1 MLSRA
6 LLVLTLW
13 APSVFAV
20 PSSPNPLDVFANAS
34 RYKAMAQSLKRQAMA
49 RITPNQGEKPQLEVM
64 IFATL
69 GMPEASLRQLL
80 MQASKAKVPVII
92 RGLYQ
97 NDFRQTVTKVQS
109 LITPT
114 HGDSILGGI
123 EINPT
128 AFKTFGITQ
137 VPAFVVSPKDHCQ
150 TKAPCASSDFDVIY
164 GNISLPNALEL
175 IVQSGRY
182 AAIARK
188 YQS

>member
-1 MLSRA
+1 MLSRV

-13 APSVFAV
+13 APSALAAQQ
-20 PSSPNPLDVFANAS
+20 PDPLAVFANAS

-49 RITPNQGEKPQLEVM
+49 RITPQQGEKPQLEVM
-64 IFATL
+64 VFASL
-69 GMPEASLRQLL
+69 GMPQTSLRQLL

-109 LITPT
+109 LITPPQ
-114 HGDSILGGI
+114 GESILGGI
-123 EINPT
+123 EINPV

-137 VPAFVVSPKDHCQ
+137 IPAFVVRPKDHCQ
-150 TKAPCASSDFDVIY
+150 DNAPCAATDFDVIY
-164 GNISLPNALEL
+164 GNISLPNALAL
-175 IVQSGRY
+175 IAQSGRY
-182 AAIARK
+182 AAIARR